1 MKNAAVGYARLLAMV
16 MILLCH
22 YFQFFGQELAWWFNV
37 GVQIFFIV
45 SGFLYGQKDINDPV
59 AFIQGRCK
67 KILIPFWLYLV
78 GVTIYLILFDRK
90 AISTINVIGA
100 FSGAKPY
107 SGVEHLWFIP
117 YIMFCYL
124 ITPLLGSLR
133 VRIKKQT
140 TFVRWLG
147 IILSVLVA
155 EVFQRLYG
163 FYFRPSRVFCYIIG
177 YFYAVQLNDWSGDTK
192 KQRLSSYTAIVIALS
207 VNMVRVY
214 FKYCCGSRFTGM
226 ALSAFALFEQYSHIA
241 LGFAIFVGCL
251 ELFRYAKYNVF
262 LEFGDKYSFYIYIV
276 HHIIINSEYSVLVYI
291 NNAFCGVLISV
302 LLVIFSGIVLYGA
315 NSGFEKC
322 LKHIM
327 MKSIVNQGNNNE

>member
-1 MKNAAVGYARLLAMV
+1 MV
-16 MILLCH
+16 
-22 YFQFFGQELAWWFNV
+22 
-37 GVQIFFIV
+37 
-45 SGFLYGQKDINDPV
+45 
-59 AFIQGRCK
+59 
-67 KILIPFWLYLV
+67 
-78 GVTIYLILFDRK
+78 YLIHYVLLSYNPASWLIKGKDKK
-90 AISTINVIGA
+90 AN
-100 FSGAKPY
+100 Y
-107 SGVEHLWFIP
+107 
-117 YIMFCYL
+117 
-124 ITPLLGSLR
+124 
-133 VRIKKQT
+133 VR
-140 TFVRWLG
+140 
-147 IILSVLVA
+147 
-155 EVFQRLYG
+155 
-163 FYFRPSRVFCYIIG
+163 
-177 YFYAVQLNDWSGDTK
+177 
-192 KQRLSSYTAIVIALS
+192 YTAIVIALS

-214 FKYCCGSRFTGM
+214 FKYYCGSRFTGM

-262 LEFGDKYSFYIYIV
+262 LELGDKYSFYIYIV